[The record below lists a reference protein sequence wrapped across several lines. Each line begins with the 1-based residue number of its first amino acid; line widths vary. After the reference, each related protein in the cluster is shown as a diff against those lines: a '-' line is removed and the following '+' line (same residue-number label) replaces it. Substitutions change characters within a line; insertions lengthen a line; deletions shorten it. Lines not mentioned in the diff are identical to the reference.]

1 MTLLYDPAAPRAADY
16 AAQRSKYLKEHLI
29 VRAGNALSVDA
40 GEHDPL
46 LDLVVVRHAAARED
60 NTAICRKG
68 DENQRRKFER
78 TACGP

>member
-46 LDLVVVRHAAARED
+46 LDLVVFRHAAARRGQHSD
-60 NTAICRKG
+60 LQNAG
-68 DENQRRKFER
+68 
-78 TACGP
+78 